1 LNQTWFKRFPD
12 LLEARLRQL
21 DEKSVR

>member
-21 DEKSVR
+21 DEKPAR